1 MGGHKMP
8 FFDVRSIL
16 ALTLG
21 LLAAAVVGGL
31 TLLAGA
37 TWPTALLT
45 AGGAGWGVLIGLPSL
60 MR

>member
-1 MGGHKMP
+1 MP